1 MKDVEHPERPAPP
14 PQDPDQRDVPH
25 PGSAMGPTYS
35 GTDGGK
41 QPDGGGKRPDGG
53 PRRSR
58 SGDGDGDGDPTKA
71 DGGGPQRPGDP
82 PKGTRSLLTW
92 FMAALL
98 AALIGSSLM
107 LPWKVL
113 GLVFG
118 IAALVLGIV
127 ALVRTGRTKL
137 PGLVRVSTI
146 AGLAAALFLVIG
158 TGASVL
164 LWPITE
170 TYEDCMGTALTIQA
184 ERTCEDGLRNLD
196 GLLTPN

>member
-25 PGSAMGPTYS
+25 PGSAMGPTKS
-35 GTDGGK
+35 GK
-41 QPDGGGKRPDGG
+41 GGGKRPDGG
-53 PRRSR
+53 PER
-58 SGDGDGDGDPTKA
+58 SGGGGPTKA
-71 DGGGPQRPGDP
+71 DDGGPQRPGDP
-82 PKGTRSLLTW
+82 PKGTHSLLTW

>member
-14 PQDPDQRDVPH
+14 PQQDPDQRDIPH
-25 PGSAMGPTYS
+25 PGSAMDPTRS
-35 GTDGGK
+35 GND
-41 QPDGGGKRPDGG
+41 GGKRPDGG
-53 PRRSR
+53 NPKRL
-58 SGDGDGDGDPTKA
+58 
-71 DGGGPQRPGDP
+71 DGGNPKRPDGPKTPGDP
-82 PKGTRSLLTW
+82 KQRGDAPLGTRSLLTW
-92 FMAALL
+92 FMLALL

-127 ALVRTGRTKL
+127 ALVRTGRTKV
-137 PGLVRVSTI
+137 PGLVRVSTM

-170 TYEDCMGTALTIQA
+170 TYEDCMATALTIQA
-184 ERTCEDGLRNLD
+184 ERSCEDGLRNLD